1 MYADRKLEMPA
12 NNGCERWSMDQLAR
26 AQEPVVRLVNFCN
39 VMTWAPLGDYH
50 ESDLNAQMLY
60 YWHVTPVKKLYYQQ

>member
-1 MYADRKLEMPA
+1 
-12 NNGCERWSMDQLAR
+12 
-26 AQEPVVRLVNFCN
+26 